1 MDHKRIRVSGGW
13 DRYSGSREQTLPK
26 QKRAC
31 RNKQHTLIGI
41 ILEIEKLICSFFT
54 VGGNF
59 RKPRDNGAA
68 EEPVASCRCEGF
80 DTAFRSFTV
89 GRRNWLMIDTVSG
102 AKASAII
109 YSIVETAKA
118 NNLNPYYY
126 FDHLLTEIPKL
137 KEYNTPEEEA
147 AAMERLLPW

>member
-59 RKPRDNGAA
+59 RKPRDTLYNA
-68 EEPVASCRCEGF
+68 ENEYDISL
-80 DTAFRSFTV
+80 S
-89 GRRNWLMIDTVSG
+89 
-102 AKASAII
+102 
-109 YSIVETAKA
+109 ETS
-118 NNLNPYYY
+118 L
-126 FDHLLTEIPKL
+126 
-137 KEYNTPEEEA
+137 
-147 AAMERLLPW
+147 